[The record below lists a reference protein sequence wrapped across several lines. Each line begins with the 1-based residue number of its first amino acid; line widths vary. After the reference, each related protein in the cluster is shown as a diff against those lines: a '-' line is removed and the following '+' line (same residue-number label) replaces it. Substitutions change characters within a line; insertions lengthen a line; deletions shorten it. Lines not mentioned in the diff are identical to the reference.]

1 MASSDDND
9 DIFGGASEDR
19 FSSSLR
25 SAGRGV
31 TFESPAQNPGGL
43 SLNLPDTTNGAQ
55 ANQPPAPP
63 PYRHRSLSPARDQ
76 DRSRRHRSAS
86 PHRSAASFPR
96 MDSAILE
103 TLAEITTT
111 LARTQQHAQSSNPL
125 RGHKIPSFDGS
136 NTSDFLTWKDQ
147 VLSVFDYLQWGNDQR
162 AQYLPVIL
170 TKRAKQHYESL
181 PQHVRDDFP
190 ACLASLEATF
200 SLLNKPLIIRSAL
213 LRKSQGSTESVSTYT
228 DRMMETFRQLN
239 MSDQSQML
247 SEYVSGLRPHIQA
260 DVEKALPAS
269 LTQAIHLAEAS
280 EHAGALSKGADIDHL
295 TSLMAK
301 LEKKIDDTTKSLN
314 SATLN
319 NAESPSTS
327 YSYHNRPSA
336 SRGRSHSHFRGG
348 RAHSHRPTQ
357 SSDYDQ
363 RHPFC
368 LRCNCRHPYGQHTHY
383 QSSSRGRSQRSRAS
397 TQSMGSRGNCY
408 RCGQPGHFA
417 STCTVQQH

>member
-1 MASSDDND
+1 MASSDSNE
-9 DIFGGASEDR
+9 DIFGATSAER
-19 FSSSLR
+19 FNNLR
-25 SAGRGV
+25 PAGRGV
-31 TFESPAQNPGGL
+31 TFDSPSQTPGGL
-43 SLNLPDTTNGAQ
+43 SLTLPDTTNGAQ
-55 ANQPPAPP
+55 ANPPPAPP

-86 PHRSAASFPR
+86 PHRSAASLPR

-111 LARTQQHAQSSNPL
+111 LARTQQHAHSSNPL

-147 VLSVFDYLQWGNDQR
+147 VLSVFDYLQWDNDQR

-181 PQHVRDDFP
+181 PQHVRDDFSS
-190 ACLASLEATF
+190 CLASLEATF

-213 LRKSQGSTESVSTYT
+213 LRKSQGTTETVSTYT

-280 EHAGALSKGADIDHL
+280 EHASALSKGADVDHL

-301 LEKKIDDTTKSLN
+301 LEKKIDDTTKSLS
-314 SATLN
+314 SATIN
-319 NAESPSTS
+319 TAESSGAT

-348 RAHSHRPTQ
+348 RSTFHRPTQ
-357 SSDYDQ
+357 SPDYNQ
-363 RHPFC
+363 RNPFC
-368 LRCNCRHPYGQHTHY
+368 VRCNCRHPYGQHTNY
-383 QSSSRGRSQRSRAS
+383 QTPSRGRSQRSRAN
-397 TQSMGSRGNCY
+397 TQSMGSRSNCY
-408 RCGQPGHFA
+408 RCGKPGHFA
-417 STCTVQQH
+417 STCRVQQH